1 MANYARIVATDVGS
15 TTTKAILIERRGG
28 EYRLTARAEAPTTVE
43 APHED
48 VMIGVRNA
56 FRQLEQESHR
66 RFLNDDGD
74 LVTPCQG
81 EDGADI
87 YVSSSSA
94 GGGLQMAV
102 AGLIK
107 TMTAESA
114 HRTALG
120 AGAIVADVISLDDAR
135 QVVERIRRLKEL
147 RPDMILLSGGT
158 DEGQISHVASLAEYI
173 AASAPKPRLGG
184 DYRVPVIYA
193 GNIKAR
199 DYVTETLTE
208 ANMEVHVVD
217 NIRPTLDKEI
227 LGPAR
232 AEIHRLFLE
241 HVMAR
246 APGYQRLVQWTA
258 GHIQPTPMAVGKMML
273 LLAQR
278 RKVNI
283 LGVDIGGATTDVFSV
298 MDGAF
303 NRTVSANL
311 GMSYSLSNVFVEAG
325 ANQIRRW
332 VPFELTEGEMRN
344 WHSNK
349 MIRPT
354 TLPQTMEDL
363 VLEHAFAREAMRLS
377 LDHHKS
383 LARGLKGVRQQRDIG
398 SVFDQTSTGATL
410 IAMNKINMIIGSGG
424 VVSNAPR
431 RAQAALLLI
440 DSFQPEGVCRLY
452 VDSIFMMPHL
462 GVLSDVDP
470 EIALEVF
477 EKDCLVPLGT
487 CVAPAGRPGPGG
499 FLGVVNLALPDG
511 RVLEEHL
518 VAGQLKVIPL
528 PAGKVAKIVISP
540 VRGVNVGAGPG
551 RRLEGL
557 VDGGEVGVI
566 LDGRGRPIEFPNDAG
581 TRLAKVTAW
590 GQASRAYGAGNE
602 PPGEGEN
609 QGETAR
615 SLTAGVN

>member
-1 MANYARIVATDVGS
+1 MAHYERIVATDVGS

-28 EYRLTARAEAPTTVE
+28 EYRLATRAEAPTTVE

-56 FRQLEQESHR
+56 FRQLEQESKR
-66 RFLNDDGD
+66 RFIDDATGE
-74 LVTPCQG
+74 LITPSRS

-114 HRTALG
+114 HRAALG
-120 AGAIVADVISLDDAR
+120 AGAIVMDVISLDDAR

-158 DEGQISHVASLAEYI
+158 DEGQVSHVASLAEYI
-173 AASAPKPRLGG
+173 AASNPKPRLGG

-199 DYVTETLTE
+199 DYVIDTLTE
-208 ANMEVHVVD
+208 ANMDVHVVD

-258 GHIQPTPMAVGKMML
+258 GHIQPTPMAVGKMMQ
-273 LLAQR
+273 LLAGR
-278 RKVNI
+278 RKVNV

-298 MDGAF
+298 MDGTF

-325 ANQIRRW
+325 PERICRW
-332 VPFELTEGEMRN
+332 VPLELTEREVRN

-354 TLPQTMEDL
+354 TLPQTGEDL

-377 LDHHKS
+377 LEHHKT
-383 LARGLKGVRQQRDIG
+383 LARGLKGIRQERDIG
-398 SVFDQTSTGATL
+398 SVFNQTGTGETL
-410 IAMNKINMIIGSGG
+410 IAMNKVNMIIGSGG

-440 DSFQPEGVCRLY
+440 DSFQPEGLCRLY

-462 GVLSDVDP
+462 GVLSEVDP

-487 CVAPAGRPGPGG
+487 CVAPSGKPGPGG
-499 FLGVVNLALPDG
+499 FLGTVNLTLPDG
-511 RVLEEHL
+511 RVVEERLE
-518 VAGQLKVIPL
+518 AGALKVIPVA
-528 PAGKVAKIVISP
+528 AGKAAKIVISP
-540 VRGVNVGAGPG
+540 VRGVNVGEGPG

-566 LDGRGRPIEFPNDAG
+566 LDGRGRPIEFPNDGEA
-581 TRLAKVTAW
+581 RRRKVAAW
-590 GQASRAYGAGNE
+590 GAAARAYGNGNAPASNDE
-602 PPGEGEN
+602 P
-609 QGETAR
+609 AH
-615 SLTAGVN
+615 SFAVGVN